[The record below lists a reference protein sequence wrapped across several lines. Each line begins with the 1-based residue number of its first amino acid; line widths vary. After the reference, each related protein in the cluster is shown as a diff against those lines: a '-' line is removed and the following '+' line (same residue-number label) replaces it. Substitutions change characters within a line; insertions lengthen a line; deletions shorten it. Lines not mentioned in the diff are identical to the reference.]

1 MQRFGLDRRLVVLL
15 LLSACSSGTEQQS
28 ASRYD
33 RKLTV
38 VVTEATVY
46 QRPDSLSRRM
56 GSVQFGQEVLGI
68 AKRTIG
74 TPEGWDEI
82 EANQSLFGFVHSSA
96 LGDAALLEK
105 LRQLQLSID
114 GIEPQASGVT
124 TAATWLRL
132 EPGRNGQGIEK
143 LGAGTRLEMFERRA
157 LLREASSATPSPVP
171 TARFNVAPTAS
182 PSKKPAPT
190 KPHAASNDE
199 PETHKEIWYKVRL
212 PDARVGY
219 IYTANVRFEPPPD
232 IEQYTRFRRTVAW
245 QKLRTVDA
253 GALGS
258 VGEYLVAYGTPGI
271 DFGADFNRIEIYTWD
286 GRAYGTLYARSSMQ
300 GILPIQV
307 KQEGNALLI
316 ELRELDPKQ
325 PGKVLVRRYDFPRM
339 KEVSKTTIDS
349 DGTLH

>member
-1 MQRFGLDRRLVVLL
+1 LQRFGTETWLVAVLFL
-15 LLSACSSGTEQQS
+15 AACSNGTQEQ
-28 ASRYD
+28 APGKYD

-46 QRPDSLSRRM
+46 QRPDSLSRRV
-56 GSVQFGQEVLGI
+56 GAVQFGQQVLGI
-68 AKRTIG
+68 TKRTIG

-82 EANQSLFGFVHSSA
+82 EAGNTLFGFVRSSS

-105 LRQLQLSID
+105 LRQLQASIE
-114 GIEPQASGVT
+114 GVNPQASGIT

-132 EPGRNGQGIEK
+132 DPGRHGQGVEK
-143 LGAGTRLEMFERRA
+143 LAAGTQLEMFARQA
-157 LLREASSATPSPVP
+157 ILRELPSPTPALVGTPRATPKP
-171 TARFNVAPTAS
+171 TAARKPTPK
-182 PSKKPAPT
+182 PSSESAEDADAK
-190 KPHAASNDE
+190 
-199 PETHKEIWYKVRL
+199 KEIWYKVRL
-212 PDARVGY
+212 ADGRVGY
-219 IYTANVRFEPPPD
+219 VYTANLRFDPPPD

-286 GRAYGTLYARSSMQ
+286 GRAYGTLYARSGMQ
-300 GILPIQV
+300 GILPIRV
-307 KQEGNALLI
+307 SQEANELFI

-325 PGKVLVRRYDFPRM
+325 AGKLIVRRYQFPRM
-339 KEVSKTTIDS
+339 KEVSKTS
-349 DGTLH
+349 ADGDGFLH